1 MQAVAST
8 SGAQAPR
15 RAPSGGAHDLTS
27 PGGARSASRS
37 GALDGPT
44 SGLAPGFV
52 QGNLAILPAD
62 LAGDFL
68 RFCQRNPKPC
78 PLIGVSEAG
87 DPRLPSL
94 GEDLDIRTDIPRYR
108 VWKDGVLIDEPQDI
122 MRWWRGDLVAFVL
135 GCSHSFEEALI
146 EDGLAIRH
154 IERGTTVPMYRTDI
168 ACTPAGPFEGP
179 MVVSMRPFRPAD
191 AIRAI
196 QITTRFPAVHGA
208 PVHIGL
214 PRSSASS
221 DLGRPDFGEAVPIA
235 RGRVARLLGLR
246 RHAPGR
252 DPGREAA
259 FRDHPCAGK
268 DDRDRYSQQPARCA
282 LSFARARAMAARR
295 RASQPCATAIGWP
308 KLCIARKAKEVKGHE
323 PQRNHPGRRLGRGRA
338 RRHGPS
344 GATAGRGH

>member
-1 MQAVAST
+1 MREGQPGANESRIVLGDENGPIRAFARKGEVSMQAVAST
-8 SGAQAPR
+8 SGAPAPR
-15 RAPSGGAHDLTS
+15 RAPSGGGHDLTS

-94 GEDLDIRTDIPRYR
+94 GADLDIRTDIPRYR
-108 VWKDGVLIDEPQDI
+108 VWKDGALIDEPQDI

-208 PVHIGL
+208 PLHIGL
-214 PRSSASS
+214 PRSIGIEH
-221 DLGRPDFGEAVPIA
+221 LGRPDFGEAVPIGEDELPVFWA
-235 RGRVARLLGLR
+235 CGVTPQAVIQAVKPPFAIT
-246 RHAPGR
+246 HAPGR
-252 DPGREAA
+252 MIVTDIRNSRLAA
-259 FRDHPCAGK
+259 
-268 DDRDRYSQQPARCA
+268 
-282 LSFARARAMAARR
+282 L
-295 RASQPCATAIGWP
+295 
-308 KLCIARKAKEVKGHE
+308 
-323 PQRNHPGRRLGRGRA
+323 
-338 RRHGPS
+338 
-344 GATAGRGH
+344 